1 MDRSYTLT
9 IDMLPRPAHLT
20 PDNAARFKDQSVVDF
35 YPLRL
40 PYPPEVFDILV
51 DLITDEPRAVLDV
64 GAGTGDIARGLI
76 RRVER
81 IDAVDFSPAMIATG
95 KTLLDGNHPHLRWIY
110 GAVETVALDPPYALV
125 TSGESMH
132 WMNWEV
138 VFPRFGDAL
147 TPGGVVAIVHRTE
160 LPAPW
165 QEGLDALIRQFS
177 TMQNYQPFDL
187 IAELEKRD
195 HFQEMGER
203 ETASITSSQ
212 SIDDYIA
219 SFHSRSSLSLDYM
232 PASDA
237 VAFDRQLRDLVS
249 PWSTEGTLELLTVG
263 RVVWGKP
270 RRP

>member
-1 MDRSYTLT
+1 
-9 IDMLPRPAHLT
+9 MLPRPAQLT

-40 PYPPEVFDILV
+40 PYPPGVFDILAN
-51 DLITDEPRAVLDV
+51 LIVDEPRAVLDV
-64 GAGTGDIARGLI
+64 GAGTGDIARGLV
-76 RRVER
+76 RHVER
-81 IDAVDFSPAMIATG
+81 VDAVDFSPAMIAKG
-95 KTLLDGNHPHLRWIY
+95 KTLPDGDHPHLRWIY

-125 TSGESMH
+125 TAGESMH
-132 WMNWEV
+132 WMDWEV

-147 TPGGVVAIVHRTE
+147 TPGGVVASVHRME

-187 IAELEKRD
+187 IAELEKR
-195 HFQEMGER
+195 HLFQRMGAR
-203 ETASITSSQ
+203 ETAPVTFIQ

-219 SFHSRSSLSLDYM
+219 SFHSRASLSLDHM

-237 VAFDRQLRDLVS
+237 ATFDWQLRDLVS
-249 PWSTEGTLELLTVG
+249 PWSKEGVLELQTVG
-263 RVVWGKP
+263 SIVWGKP
-270 RRP
+270 RRSR

>member
-1 MDRSYTLT
+1 
-9 IDMLPRPAHLT
+9 MLPRPAHLT

-40 PYPPEVFDILV
+40 PYPPEVFDILAG
-51 DLITDEPRAVLDV
+51 LITDEPRAVLDV
-64 GAGTGDIARGLI
+64 GAGTGDIARGLV

-81 IDAVDFSPAMIATG
+81 VDAVDFSAAMIAKG
-95 KTLLDGNHPHLRWIY
+95 KTLPDGDHPRLRWIY

-125 TSGESMH
+125 TAGESMH

-147 TPGGVVAIVHRTE
+147 TPGGVVAIVHRME

-187 IAELEKRD
+187 IAELEKR
-195 HFQEMGER
+195 HLFQRMGAR
-203 ETASITSSQ
+203 ETAPVTSIQ

-219 SFHSRSSLSLDYM
+219 SFHSRASLSLDHM

-237 VAFDRQLRDLVS
+237 ATFDWQLRDLVS
-249 PWSTEGTLELLTVG
+249 PWSKEGVLELQTVG
-263 RVVWGKP
+263 SIVWGKP
-270 RRP
+270 RRSR

>member
-1 MDRSYTLT
+1 
-9 IDMLPRPAHLT
+9 MLPRPAHLT
-20 PDNAARFKDQSVVDF
+20 LVNAARFKDQSVVDF

-51 DLITDEPRAVLDV
+51 DLITDEPRTVLDV
-64 GAGTGDIARGLI
+64 GAGTGDIARGLV

-81 IDAVDFSPAMIATG
+81 VDAVDFSPAMIAKG
-95 KTLLDGNHPHLRWIY
+95 RTLPDGVHPHLRWIH

-125 TSGESMH
+125 TAGESMH

-147 TPGGVVAIVHRTE
+147 TPGGVVAIVHRME
-160 LPAPW
+160 LPTPW

-195 HFQEMGER
+195 LFQKMGER
-203 ETASITSSQ
+203 EAAPVTSAQ
-212 SIDDYIA
+212 AIDDYIA
-219 SFHSRSSLSLDYM
+219 SFHSRSSLSLDRM
-232 PASDA
+232 PAADA
-237 VAFDRQLRDLVS
+237 AAFDRQLRDLVS
-249 PWSTEGTLELLTVG
+249 SWSKEGMLELQTVG
-263 RVVWGKP
+263 GIVWGKP
-270 RRP
+270 RGHR